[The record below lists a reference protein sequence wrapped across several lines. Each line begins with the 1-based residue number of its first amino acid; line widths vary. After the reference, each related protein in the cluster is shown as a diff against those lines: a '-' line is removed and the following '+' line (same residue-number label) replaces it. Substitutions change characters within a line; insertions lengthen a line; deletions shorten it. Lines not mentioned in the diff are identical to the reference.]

1 VKEYSTD
8 KIRNVVLGGQRG
20 CGKTTI
26 ADAIAYST
34 GVNNRMGRVDDGTS
48 LLDYQ
53 EDELAK
59 KTTISS
65 KLLACEWKNTK
76 INLLDGPGHSDFLGE
91 LIGSLKVAD
100 SVGMVINATA
110 GVEVGTQIQ
119 WKYIEKLGIA
129 RFFFIN
135 KMEIENANWQAS
147 VDGIRDA
154 FGTQAAAV
162 HLPIG
167 QAENFKGIVDLLRM
181 KAYTFDDKGDPQ
193 ESEIPADMQ
202 DLVDSEREKLIETA
216 AETDDAL
223 LEKFFDLGTLEKEDF
238 IKGFSNGI
246 IKGKVFPILCGAA
259 AKNWGTKLM
268 LDFIVDY
275 LPSPDQ
281 MPPANVFKTG
291 TEEMTTLPADPNGPV
306 VAYVFKVHAEGHLGD
321 MSFFK
326 AMSGTV
332 KPGAELK
339 NQNTEVSERSTQL
352 YTFQGKNRI
361 DATSVPA
368 GDLGVFVKLKDTHI
382 GNTLCS
388 GAEFTVPAPEYP
400 NPVMDVAIKPKSKGD
415 EDKVANGLQKLR
427 EEDPTFK
434 VISDPALKQMV
445 LFAQG
450 STHIEVLCDK
460 LKSRF
465 HTEVDLERPRIAY
478 RETIRSKSET
488 KYRHKKQSG
497 GRGQFGEVHIRLEPN
512 ERGAGFEFLDEIKGG
527 VVPSKYIPAVEKGLV
542 ESMQNGPLTGSPVVD
557 VKAALFYGSYHEV
570 DSSDMA
576 FKIASSQ
583 AFKQGFMEAKPV
595 LLEPIYNVEVIVPDD
610 YTGDI
615 MGDLS
620 SRRAKIGGMEPEGR
634 YQRIR
639 AQVPRAEMYQYS
651 VDLRSM
657 TSGQGFY
664 SLDFS
669 HYEEVPHDQAQKVID
684 EAKAREE
691 AEEA

>member
-8 KIRNVVLGGQRG
+8 KIRNLVLAGQRS

-34 GVNNRMGRVDDGTS
+34 GVNNRMGRVDDGSS

-100 SVGMVINATA
+100 SVGMVINSTS

-135 KMEIENANWQAS
+135 KMEIENANWQAC
-147 VDGIRDA
+147 VDAIRDA

-167 QAENFKGIVDLLRM
+167 QAETFKGIVDLLRM

-193 ESEIPADMQ
+193 ESDIPADMQ
-202 DLVDSEREKLIETA
+202 DLVNSEREKLIETA

-223 LEKFFDLGTLEKEDF
+223 LEKFFEAGTLEKDDF
-238 IKGFSNGI
+238 MKGFSNGI
-246 IKGKVFPILCGAA
+246 IKGKVFPILCGSAA
-259 AKNWGTKLM
+259 RNWGIKLM
-268 LDFIVDY
+268 LDFIVNY
-275 LPSPDQ
+275 LPSPNQ
-281 MPPANVFKTG
+281 MPPANVFKAG
-291 TEEMTTLPADPNGPV
+291 TEGMTTLPPEPSGPV

-326 AMSGTV
+326 TMSGTA
-332 KPGAELK
+332 KPGAELR
-339 NQNTEVSERSTQL
+339 NQSTDVVERSTQL
-352 YTFQGKNRI
+352 YTFQGKNRVDI
-361 DATSVPA
+361 SAAPA
-368 GDLGVFVKLKDTHI
+368 GDLGVMVKLKDTHI

-388 GAEFTVPAPEYP
+388 GTSVTVPAPDYP

-450 STHIEVLCDK
+450 STHIEVLCEK
-460 LKSRF
+460 LKNRF
-465 HTEVDLERPRIAY
+465 NTEVDLDRPRIAY
-478 RETIRSKSET
+478 RETIRGKAET

-512 ERGAGFEFLDEIKGG
+512 ERGKGFEFLDEIKGG
-527 VVPSKYIPAVEKGLV
+527 VVPGKYVPAVEKGIV
-542 ESMQNGPLTGSPVVD
+542 ESMQHGPLTGSPVVD
-557 VKAALFYGSYHEV
+557 LKAALFYGSYHEV

-576 FKIASSQ
+576 FKIAASQ

-595 LLEPIYNVEVIVPDD
+595 ILEPIYNVEVIVPDD

-664 SLDFS
+664 SLEFS

-684 EAKAREE
+684 EAKARVE
-691 AEEA
+691 AEES